1 MIFCAFLS
9 RGAQAWR
16 TTNVDVRFGIRR
28 EEETHSVGAPSRLR
42 PVWLQRVRLGRVQEM
57 RYVRWIVAARDDD
70 TPSLFGDAI
79 ELPGAARASAK
90 RGRTDASIPAECTEE
105 LRALGARLHTGRGA
119 GFHLGTSSWSFPGW
133 RGLVYRDAA
142 SESSFARDGLVAY
155 AQHPLF
161 RSVGVDK
168 TYYRPAPRDE
178 FVRLA
183 AQVPADFRFLVKAW
197 RALVEPEP
205 FGGGSSAAFLNAA
218 IARREFVEPAFGG
231 LGEKCGPLLFQF
243 PPMRLADARAAREFL
258 AALQNFLQALPR
270 GPLYAV
276 EVRNHSLVGPELG
289 ELLAETGVA
298 PCLTVHPTM
307 PDVETQSRELAL
319 DPTRPLVMRWMLRG
333 NHRYEEAKD
342 LYAPFDRIVEPD
354 DASRDTLARLARAAV
369 TAGLGAW
376 VIVNNKAEGSSPR
389 SVERLA
395 RAIVDIDG
403 ASA

>member
-1 MIFCAFLS
+1 MKLCEPAFS
-9 RGAQAWR
+9 AQR
-16 TTNVDVRFGIRR
+16 TRFAHRAI
-28 EEETHSVGAPSRLR
+28 L
-42 PVWLQRVRLGRVQEM
+42 
-57 RYVRWIVAARDDD
+57 RYVRRTVAARDDD

-79 ELPGAARASAK
+79 ELPGARSARPRADPSAAAAYEA
-90 RGRTDASIPAECTEE
+90 TVI
-105 LRALGARLHTGRGA
+105 ALGTQLPAHV
-119 GFHLGTSSWSFPGW
+119 HLGTSSWSFPGW
-133 RGLVYRDAA
+133 WGAVYRDTCT
-142 SESSFARDGLVAY
+142 ETGLARDGLTAY
-155 AQHPLF
+155 ARHPLF

-168 TYYRPAPRDE
+168 TYYRPAPREE
-178 FVRLA
+178 FARLA
-183 AQVPADFRFLVKAW
+183 GQVPAGFRFLVKAW
-197 RALVEPEP
+197 RGLVEPEP

-218 IARREFVEPAFGG
+218 IARREFVEPAFDG

-258 AALQNFLQALPR
+258 AALKVFLHALPR

-289 ELLAETGVA
+289 DLFAEAGVS

-333 NHRYEEAKD
+333 NHRYDEAKD
-342 LYAPFDRIVEPD
+342 LYAPFDRLVEPD
-354 DASRDTLARLARAAV
+354 DTSRDALARLARAAV

-403 ASA
+403 AGA

>member
-1 MIFCAFLS
+1 M
-9 RGAQAWR
+9 
-16 TTNVDVRFGIRR
+16 
-28 EEETHSVGAPSRLR
+28 
-42 PVWLQRVRLGRVQEM
+42 
-57 RYVRWIVAARDDD
+57 AARDDD

-79 ELPGAARASAK
+79 DLPGARSARPRADPSASVAHK
-90 RGRTDASIPAECTEE
+90 GEII
-105 LRALGARLHTGRGA
+105 ALGTQLPAHI
-119 GFHLGTSSWSFPGW
+119 HLGTSSWSFPGW
-133 RGLVYRDAA
+133 RGVVYRDACT
-142 SESSFARDGLVAY
+142 ETGLARDGLTAY
-155 AQHPLF
+155 ARHPLF

-168 TYYRPAPRDE
+168 TYYRPAPREE
-178 FVRLA
+178 FARLA
-183 AQVPADFRFLVKAW
+183 TQVPDGFRFLVKAW

-205 FGGGSSAAFLNAA
+205 FGGGSAAAFLNAT
-218 IARREFVEPAFGG
+218 IAQREFVEPAFNG

-258 AALQNFLQALPR
+258 AGLRNFLHALPR

-276 EVRNHSLVGPELG
+276 EVRNQSLVGPELG
-289 ELLAETGVA
+289 ELLAEFGVA

-333 NHRYEEAKD
+333 NHRYDEAKD

-354 DASRDTLARLARAAV
+354 DASRDALARLACAAV
-369 TAGLGAW
+369 GAGLGAW

-395 RAIVDIDG
+395 RAIVG
-403 ASA
+403 NERARA